1 MCIGLQATMLLKK
14 ENAAQVL
21 SSKFCETLKNTFSI
35 THFRATTLK
44 QHSWPLKKTKIK
56 SKQTN
61 KKTKTTKQKTKN
73 KNKKNINKKQKQS
86 ENQKNKE
93 KKQINKKKQTSQ
105 QKPTNK
111 QKQTKLMKNELFYY
125 FNHSKNIHSSN
136 FFSMS
141 SGIFS
146 CSVSLR
152 KGPSYTKRPSYNWL
166 TRA

>member
-73 KNKKNINKKQKQS
+73 KNKKKHQQKTKTVRKPKKQR
-86 ENQKNKE
+86 KE
-93 KKQINKKKQTSQ
+93 
-105 QKPTNK
+105 TNK
-111 QKQTKLMKNELFYY
+111 QKKINKPTKTNKQTKTNKINEKWIVLLLQSFKKYSFLKLFLDVLR
-125 FNHSKNIHSSN
+125 NIFMFGISSE
-136 FFSMS
+136 
-141 SGIFS
+141 
-146 CSVSLR
+146 
-152 KGPSYTKRPSYNWL
+152 
-166 TRA
+166 RAFLH